1 MTKIEAIYEREK
13 QEALKENT
21 EKVTKEVTQ
30 QVTQQVT
37 KQVTRQVTYS
47 LIFDMVNTGE
57 LNREDAMKRVGL
69 SDDEFTRELT
79 KYRREHSAE
88 QVTV

>member
-13 QEALKENT
+13 QEAVNDAVRKNT
-21 EKVTKEVTQ
+21 DEVTKQVTQ

-37 KQVTRQVTYS
+37 KQVTYS

-79 KYRREHSAE
+79 KYRSEHSTD

>member
-13 QEALKENT
+13 QEAIKENT
-21 EKVTKEVTQ
+21 EK
-30 QVTQQVT
+30 
-37 KQVTRQVTYS
+37 VTRQVTYS

-79 KYRREHSAE
+79 KYRSEHSAE
-88 QVTV
+88 QVV